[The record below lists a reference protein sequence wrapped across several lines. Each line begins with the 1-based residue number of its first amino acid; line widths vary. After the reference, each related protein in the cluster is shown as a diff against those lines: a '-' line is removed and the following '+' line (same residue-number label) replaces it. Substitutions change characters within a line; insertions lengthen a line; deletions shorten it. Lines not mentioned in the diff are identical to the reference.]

1 MSRPAGISGS
11 LPFRLGTTSYILHD
25 DILPNVEYLK
35 DKVDDI
41 ELVLFESAIE
51 SDIPSPDVIGKLAS
65 YAKDWNLTYTVHL
78 PYDVR
83 AGSADE
89 KERRH
94 AVETW
99 IKVIERT
106 KSLPVHAFIAHLNP
120 EKCDGPSDVDK
131 WMTRLE
137 KTLDELKSGAQ
148 DMVDTSLICIENLKY
163 DIGLLIPMI
172 LDHGF
177 GLALDVGHLWK
188 TGLYDS
194 ESVADMLPF
203 SRVVHLHGVSDG
215 KDHQALDRTDRD
227 ELVEFLDLLGQFRGS
242 DIVVTL
248 EVFSE
253 SDLKDSLALLRKM
266 GAF

>member
-41 ELVLFESAIE
+41 ELVLFESARE

-99 IKVIERT
+99 IKVIDRT

-148 DMVDTSLICIENLKY
+148 DMIDTSLICIENLKGDY
-163 DIGLLIPMI
+163 NVASSE
-172 LDHGF
+172 
-177 GLALDVGHLWK
+177 LAQKVQKLHKFVAVCLVQCLMVLAFRHSVKMDNPGERKHVRHALAVVQSCLPQVAHIQSK
-188 TGLYDS
+188 S
-194 ESVADMLPF
+194 ESV
-203 SRVVHLHGVSDG
+203 VE
-215 KDHQALDRTDRD
+215 DHRNQK
-227 ELVEFLDLLGQFRGS
+227 S
-242 DIVVTL
+242 DIIF
-248 EVFSE
+248 EVL
-253 SDLKDSLALLRKM
+253 DADQ
-266 GAF
+266 